1 MLSLEIE
8 ARFLITEVMR
18 MTFIR
23 GCVMVERGP
32 DSLPHIVDVGIIF
45 TDLNDDDDCQV
56 RVIAAGLYVSTYSV
70 KTVILYYIYVI
81 LYYIYTLYSTIHTLY
96 STIYTLYSTIY
107 ILYYTYILY
116 YRHHF
121 HTLFLIYTK
130 SKSCLNNSNII
141 SVHSM

>member
-70 KTVILYYIYVI
+70 KTDSYTILYI
-81 LYYIYTLYSTIHTLY
+81 
-96 STIYTLYSTIY
+96 
-107 ILYYTYILY
+107 YYTILSSQL
-116 YRHHF
+116 
-121 HTLFLIYTK
+121 TYTI
-130 SKSCLNNSNII
+130 SLNSLND
-141 SVHSM
+141 V